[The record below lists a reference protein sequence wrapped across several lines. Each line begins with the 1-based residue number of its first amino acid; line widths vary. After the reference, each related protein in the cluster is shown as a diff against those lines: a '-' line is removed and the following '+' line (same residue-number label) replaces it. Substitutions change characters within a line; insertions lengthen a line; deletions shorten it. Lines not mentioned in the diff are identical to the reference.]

1 MASGIN
7 IVHINEHNTYIIDQI
22 NMYTIQLTSEQ
33 ENTIICQSLLFN
45 SAESVY
51 LAKGKKLQEEVFA
64 VWYLWVVE
72 NYPY

>member
-45 SAESVY
+45 SAESVGRE
-51 LAKGKKLQEEVFA
+51 KFLQKEVFD
-64 VWYLWVVE
+64 VWYI
-72 NYPY
+72 NISG